1 MVTGWLTR
9 LVVTLAILG
18 IIAFDAISVAG
29 AHFQAS
35 DDADRAAQAAATA
48 YHQTGATE
56 SDAFLAAE
64 KTLGTSERL
73 VHGSFQIAADG
84 TVTLKVRRTAKS
96 LLLHLWSATRGWA
109 VVTEP
114 GSAQPASS

>member
-9 LVVTLAILG
+9 LVATLAILG

-35 DDADRAAQAAATA
+35 DDADHAAQAAATA
-48 YHQTGATE
+48 YHQPAATE

-64 KTLGTSERL
+64 KALSGNET
-73 VHGSFQIAADG
+73 VVKGSFQISADG
-84 TVTLKVRRTAKS
+84 TVTLRVRRTAKS
-96 LLLHLWSATRGWA
+96 LVLHLWSATRGWA
-109 VVTEP
+109 VVTES

>member
-9 LVVTLAILG
+9 LVVTLTILG
-18 IIAFDAISVAG
+18 IIAFDGISVAG

-35 DDADRAAQAAATA
+35 DDADQAAQAAATA
-48 YHQTGATE
+48 YHQPGATE

-64 KTLGTSERL
+64 KALSSNERL
-73 VHGSFQIAADG
+73 VQGSFQIAADG
-84 TVTLKVRRTAKS
+84 TVTLSVRRTAKS

-109 VVTEP
+109 VVTES
-114 GSAQPASS
+114 GSAEPPSS